1 MNKFLRSALGILLSG
16 ALLAGCTSLP
26 SDTEPQALRPFSPG
40 EPVDAEIQ
48 PTPGAEPDL
57 LLRDFFTASARPS
70 MDYEAARSFL
80 AEEANQV
87 WNPQA
92 STLIVD
98 RVDLIT
104 QAGATAAERTFAVRG
119 NVIGQLAEGGAYQ
132 VENGVYEAQIE
143 MEKEDGEWRISS
155 LPEGVVLE
163 RTELRNQYE
172 PHNLY
177 FFEPGGRLLV
187 SDRRWVYAGQE
198 TLDSVLISLMMEG
211 PGANI
216 APAVDFSLPAEAV
229 FSGVQDGI
237 YKFSGLAGLDTS
249 ERQSFAA
256 QLVWTLAMANIPG
269 PYAVEVDGLPIS
281 ENFPVLSTDDFA
293 EFNPRANVGTPAP
306 LYALNEGRLLRV
318 GANQANP
325 VEGDL
330 REISDIESADI
341 TSDRTGAVVRRR
353 GDESVLALGGVNE
366 PLGEVLRADSISRPS
381 FEPDHAAV
389 WVAVDGNRVTRV
401 VRSTATGEVVQSE
414 VDTSFL
420 NEMDGEISVLRLS
433 RDGARVAMI
442 IGGRVYTGVVNR
454 PGTGQ
459 RRIVNVQEMAPQLA
473 GSALALDWQPDGSLL
488 VGTSSPESPIW
499 RVEKDG
505 SAVASLPSGNIT
517 APVVAVAASSS
528 TLYVT
533 DARAVLQMPVNGG
546 DSAFWREVPGL
557 QGMRSSPVVA
567 N

>member
-1 MNKFLRSALGILLSG
+1 MNDTLRAVLGVILTGS
-16 ALLAGCTSLP
+16 LLAGCTSLP
-26 SDTEPQALRPFSPG
+26 SDTEPQALRSFAPA
-40 EPVDAEIQ
+40 EPVNAEIQ
-48 PTPGAEPDL
+48 PTSGAEPDL

-70 MDYEAARSFL
+70 LDHEASRAFL
-80 AEEANQV
+80 TEDANQV
-87 WNPQA
+87 WQPQA

-98 RVDLIT
+98 RIDLVT
-104 QAGATAAERTFAVRG
+104 QAGATTEERTFAVRG
-119 NVIGQLAEGGAYQ
+119 NVIGQLASGGSYQ

-143 MEKEDGEWRISS
+143 MEQEDGEWRISS

-163 RTELRNQYE
+163 RTELRNQYT

-177 FFEPGGRLLV
+177 YFDPDGRMLIA
-187 SDRRWVYAGQE
+187 DRRWVYAGQE
-198 TLDSVLISLMMEG
+198 SLDAVLISLMMEG

-216 APAVDFSLPAEAV
+216 SPAVSFGLPAEAT
-229 FSGVQDGI
+229 FNGIQDGV

-269 PYAVEVDGLPIS
+269 PYTVEVDGLPIS
-281 ENFPVLSTDDFA
+281 EDFPMLSTDDFA
-293 EFNPRANVGTPAP
+293 EFNPGAETGATSP
-306 LYALNEGRLLRV
+306 LYALNDGSLLRV
-318 GANQANP
+318 SANQTEP

-330 REISDIESADI
+330 RDIHDIESADI
-341 TSDRTGAVVRRR
+341 TANRTGAVVRRQ
-353 GDESVLALGGVNE
+353 GDVSVLSLGGVDE
-366 PLGEVLRADSISRPS
+366 PLREVLRADSITRPT

-389 WVAVDGNRVTRV
+389 WMAVDGDRVIRV
-401 VRSTATGEVVQSE
+401 VRSTTTGEVVESE
-414 VDTSFL
+414 VSAPFL
-420 NEMDGEISVLRLS
+420 RDMEDEISVLRLS

-442 IGGRVYTGVVNR
+442 IGGRIYTGVVNR

-459 RRIVNVQEMAPQLA
+459 RRIVNVQELAPQLA
-473 GSALALDWQPDGSLL
+473 GSALALDWQPDGSIL

-517 APVVAVAASSS
+517 APVVSVAASPS

-533 DARAVLQMPVNGG
+533 DAQAVLQMPVNGG
-546 DSAFWREVPGL
+546 DSVFWREVPGL
-557 QGMRSSPVVA
+557 QGMRSAPVVA